1 MLVVF
6 FFILLIS
13 LLAHHLVCFT
23 FEVLYE
29 LFKYIFLVQV
39 LNVIPINGGA
49 PPKFS
54 QRTQLITDNYQ
65 VVWQVICYWIMS
77 ILKMNQQFS
86 SIFFY
91 LLLSKSEICDAGLV
105 IFTDMDLFF
114 FFFRMFMWMFP
125 SLYILGYC
133 IFATY
138 STFQLLSSPDSVNL
152 FFAIQMLVCHNQ
164 SNFFLSCSSPY
175 LCSSNGCAFF
185 LFQLC
190 PKFEYVSIVADIP
203 WVRLN

>member
-23 FEVLYE
+23 FEGLYE

-86 SIFFY
+86 SIFF
-91 LLLSKSEICDAGLV
+91 LPSPLKKW
-105 IFTDMDLFF
+105 DLWCWTCYFHWYGPLF
-114 FFFRMFMWMFP
+114 LIFRMFMWMFP

-152 FFAIQMLVCHNQ
+152 FFAIQPKQ
-164 SNFFLSCSSPY
+164 FFLSCSSPY